1 MSAPLPGL
9 TVHDVP
15 SFFRPQKE
23 RLVAFGYSHEVA
35 LVGIRQRCQYL
46 MPPVKG
52 GFLVDRQGFLYPV
65 QALLLDH
72 QTKIALDLVLMVD
85 ARHPS
90 ARILRE
96 APPAGL
102 ALVPLGAA
110 LFPEPYIFRVA
121 TMGARPLFIV
131 QHLPADLQNTFRSF
145 RPDHILKF
153 AHQLRALRER

>member
-1 MSAPLPGL
+1 
-9 TVHDVP
+9 
-15 SFFRPQKE
+15 
-23 RLVAFGYSHEVA
+23 
-35 LVGIRQRCQYL
+35 

-153 AHQLRALRER
+153 AHQLLSLIHISEPTRRTPISYAVFCLKKKKKQTQKYEIQ